1 MAHSGVYVAQC
12 SSHCWLCA
20 QVEKARE
27 AQVIGILIATLSTAN
42 FTDVAAKLRAMI
54 AAAGTSLSL
63 SSSARS
69 VWWVDIATGCELC
82 CVCE

>member
-1 MAHSGVYVAQC
+1 MCGSLFVRLCVRVSYAC
-12 SSHCWLCA
+12 LIDWCA

-54 AAAGTSLSL
+54 AAAGMIMGLT
-63 SSSARS
+63 
-69 VWWVDIATGCELC
+69 
-82 CVCE
+82 